1 MEISVNDRPLVSVV
15 VVNYRSLETL
25 LRCLDSLLKTAYPN
39 FEVIV
44 VDSMTEGVEEALSK
58 LNDRRV
64 KLVHFDRDI
73 GAAASHNVGVLA
85 SNPEAE
91 YIAFLDNDT
100 IVQPD
105 WLTWLVET
113 ISSDPRIGAVQA
125 KVISLSNPGK
135 MDHTGLG
142 MDSVGT
148 WLTTY
153 GWDHGIFSK
162 PMTIFAASSA
172 AMLTR
177 KSAYLE
183 VWGFDDTYFIY
194 DDDTDYSWR
203 LRLRGYEVVFDPRAV
218 VFHEDKLEK
227 RVSFEKLYFGYRNRM
242 LNLVKNVESP
252 GMAVRLML
260 ALYLG
265 YLNAVL
271 LALAGRGR
279 EAIAYCLASL
289 DVLRRLRRYILMR
302 KLVAALRK
310 VGDRELARRGFT
322 SRGIYAT
329 VLMVRALLVRY
340 FKRIK
345 QHPRGRK
352 VNKIERKP
360 RLAP

>member
-1 MEISVNDRPLVSVV
+1 MVLASEPLVDSAPLVSVV
-15 VVNYRSLETL
+15 VVNYKSLETL
-25 LRCLDSLLKTAYPN
+25 LRCLDSLLKTTYPN

-44 VDSMTEGVEEALSK
+44 VDSMTDGIEEALSK

-64 KLVHFDRDI
+64 KLVHFDQDI
-73 GAAASHNVGVLA
+73 GAAASHNIGILA
-85 SNPEAE
+85 SSPEAE

-100 IVQPD
+100 VVEPD
-105 WLTWLVET
+105 WLSKLVET

-125 KVISLSNPGK
+125 KVVSQSNPGK

-148 WLTTY
+148 WLTSY
-153 GWDHGIFSK
+153 GWDHSVFSEPMVIF
-162 PMTIFAASSA
+162 TASSA

-177 KSAYLE
+177 KDAYLE

-227 RVSFEKLYFGYRNRM
+227 RVSFEKLYFGYRNRL
-242 LNLVKNVESP
+242 LNLVKNVEGP
-252 GMAVRLML
+252 GMAARLML

-265 YLNAVL
+265 YMNAVL

-279 EAIAYCLASL
+279 EAMAYCLASL
-289 DVLRRLRRYILMR
+289 NVLKRLRRYTRVR
-302 KLVAALRK
+302 KLVAGLRR
-310 VGDRELARRGFT
+310 VGDRELEKRGFM
-322 SRGIYAT
+322 SRGLYAT
-329 VLMVRALLVRY
+329 ILMTRMLLVRY
-340 FKRIK
+340 FRARRQAHGK
-345 QHPRGRK
+345 
-352 VNKIERKP
+352 
-360 RLAP
+360 

>member
-1 MEISVNDRPLVSVV
+1 MSDEPLVSVV

-25 LRCLDSLLKTAYPN
+25 LRCLDSLLKTDYPN

-44 VDSMTEGVEEALSK
+44 VDSMTEGVKEALSK
-58 LNDRRV
+58 LDDKRV

-85 SNPEAE
+85 SSPEAE

-100 IVQPD
+100 VVQPD
-105 WLTWLVET
+105 WLSRLVET

-125 KVISLSNPGK
+125 KVVSQSNPGK

-142 MDSVGT
+142 VDSVGT

-153 GWDHGIFSK
+153 GWDHGIFSE
-162 PMTIFAASSA
+162 PMVIFTASSA

-177 KSAYLE
+177 KDAYLE

-218 VFHEDKLEK
+218 VFHEDRLEK
-227 RVSFEKLYFGYRNRM
+227 RVSFEKLYFGYRNRL
-242 LNLVKNVESP
+242 LNLVKNVEEP
-252 GMAVRLML
+252 GMAARLML

-265 YLNAVL
+265 YINAAL

-279 EAIAYCLASL
+279 EAMAYCLASL
-289 DVLRRLRRYILMR
+289 NVLRRLRHYIRMR
-302 KLVAALRK
+302 RLVARLRK
-310 VGDRELARRGFT
+310 VGDRELAKRGFT
-322 SRGIYAT
+322 NKGLYAT
-329 VLMVRALLVRY
+329 VLMIRMLLVRY
-340 FKRIK
+340 FRARARRAREEV
-345 QHPRGRK
+345 PGG
-352 VNKIERKP
+352 
-360 RLAP
+360 